1 MNFNKFILSLDN
13 FEIIRKFSN
22 PLTLDLDLIEEPF
35 WNVKELFP
43 KYIKSNDFE
52 KALNLFRNTEKL
64 DNFEKTRFL
73 IHILNELEVIAKLE
87 EMLQTEPDPK
97 LVRAGINEMNKL
109 KNEGI
114 IWELCNDNPLAFKE
128 TKMIPYKILYSLRLK
143 KVIVS
148 RIKKRHNKIIRDDS

>member
-1 MNFNKFILSLDN
+1 
-13 FEIIRKFSN
+13 EIIRKFSS

-35 WNVKELFP
+35 WNVKELLP

-73 IHILNELEVIAKLE
+73 IHILNELEEIAKLE
-87 EMLQTEPDPK
+87 EKMQTEPDPK
-97 LVRAGINEMNKL
+97 LVRTDKNKKKKL

-114 IWELCNDNPLAFKE
+114 IWGLCNDNPLGFEE
-128 TKMIPYKILYSLRLK
+128 TKMMPYKTLYSLRLK
-143 KVIVS
+143 KVIES
-148 RIKKRHNKIIRDDS
+148 RIKKRYNKIIRDDS